1 MILVVKPNLL
11 AMAMHGLGFDVL
23 VLILSFNN
31 LDLIVNGKAVIVQYR
46 VPNYLHRN
54 I

>member
-11 AMAMHGLGFDVL
+11 ALAMHGLGLD